1 MRVGREAP
9 AERAGRHVNIRVAQT
24 HSHAVDARRRT
35 SAPRVTFGGKY
46 MRDPRTFVFFV
57 LCVVAPSAV
66 AAPHGWYVAI
76 DGGQSHY
83 TGIVGASR
91 QWLSITPLPPQG
103 MVVVSSQASLQRSG
117 SNDTGYRL
125 IVGYQFNR
133 YFGVEGGFSN
143 FGQVQGDGS
152 GSVVMAPVAGILP
165 LEVIATYAD
174 SVKLRVRGWELA
186 GTLSWPLS
194 QRWSLFGRAGIFD
207 SHTELEVASTP
218 APPISG
224 GLISK
229 SISVSNSKWVPT
241 YGVGVNFSPA
251 DHWALR
257 LGWNRYAHLGD
268 RDTTGRFNVN
278 LLSLGVAYAF

>member
-1 MRVGREAP
+1 MIYITP
-9 AERAGRHVNIRVAQT
+9 L
-24 HSHAVDARRRT
+24 
-35 SAPRVTFGGKY
+35 VTVGGKD

-57 LCVVAPSAV
+57 LCVVATSAV
-66 AAPHGWYVAI
+66 AAPPGWYVAI

-83 TGIVGASR
+83 TGIAGASR

-103 MVVVSSQASLQRSG
+103 WVIESSQASLQRSG
-117 SNDTGYRL
+117 SNGTGYRL

-143 FGQVQGDGS
+143 FGQVQADGS
-152 GSVVMAPVAGILP
+152 GSVIMAPTAGILP
-165 LEVIATYAD
+165 LEAIATYAD
-174 SVKLRVRGWELA
+174 SVKLRVRGWELT
-186 GTLSWPLS
+186 GTASWPLS

-207 SHTELEVASTP
+207 SHTGLEVASTP

-241 YGVGVNFSPA
+241 YGIGMNFSPV

-268 RDTTGRFNVN
+268 RDTTGRFDMN